1 MNESLRVRLLLG
13 AVVWIVLALVAAGT
27 AIAFMFSAN
36 VEQTVRAGLAAS
48 LSRVVA
54 LIDPNADTPRVTE
67 PLADPRYEIPQ
78 SGAYWQVVD
87 VGTGQTARSRSLW
100 DHVLATPADGSTE
113 EMYYVAAG
121 PAEQRLSTLT
131 REVRF
136 QTDGGA
142 KVYRVTLA
150 ENRRILDESIDR
162 FGWDLAWA
170 LGALGAALAGAAWL
184 QVHLGL
190 GPLRAVRQGIEA
202 IRHGKVRRLPSDYPS
217 EVSPLVTE
225 VNELLDAQERAIE
238 HARTRASD
246 LAHGLKAPLS
256 ALGGV
261 AADLRAGGHER
272 QAAAIEELS
281 GEMSER
287 IDYQLRLAGLR
298 LRSRAHQLSATVR
311 DIALRNI
318 AVLRHS
324 ERGETIT
331 WEVELADNLA
341 VDMDPRDLAELLGV
355 LLENAAKWAKSKVR
369 VDAGSDGSV
378 VDIAIADDGPGLS
391 GEEIGR
397 LGKRGQRLD
406 ESSPGSGL
414 GLAIAAEIVSLNGGT
429 MQFGR
434 SSAGG
439 LEVRLRLPSAR
450 GEGVRESSAI

>member
-1 MNESLRVRLLLG
+1 
-13 AVVWIVLALVAAGT
+13 
-27 AIAFMFSAN
+27 
-36 VEQTVRAGLAAS
+36 
-48 LSRVVA
+48 
-54 LIDPNADTPRVTE
+54 
-67 PLADPRYEIPQ
+67 
-78 SGAYWQVVD
+78 
-87 VGTGQTARSRSLW
+87 
-100 DHVLATPADGSTE
+100 
-113 EMYYVAAG
+113 
-121 PAEQRLSTLT
+121 
-131 REVRF
+131 
-136 QTDGGA
+136 
-142 KVYRVTLA
+142 
-150 ENRRILDESIDR
+150 
-162 FGWDLAWA
+162 
-170 LGALGAALAGAAWL
+170 
-184 QVHLGL
+184 
-190 GPLRAVRQGIEA
+190 
-202 IRHGKVRRLPSDYPS
+202 
-217 EVSPLVTE
+217 
-225 VNELLDAQERAIE
+225 
-238 HARTRASD
+238 
-246 LAHGLKAPLS
+246 
-256 ALGGV
+256 
-261 AADLRAGGHER
+261 
-272 QAAAIEELS
+272 
-281 GEMSER
+281 MSER